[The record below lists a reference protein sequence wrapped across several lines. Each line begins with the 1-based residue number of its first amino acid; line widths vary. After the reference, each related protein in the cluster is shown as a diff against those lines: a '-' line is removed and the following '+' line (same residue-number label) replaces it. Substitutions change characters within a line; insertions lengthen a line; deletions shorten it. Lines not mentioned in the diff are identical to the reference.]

1 MDCGGKRSATPLSSA
16 RGAIKHSKAS
26 PRTKAVSRLRP
37 ACGTTALQM
46 LCKIRGPSPTRQRL
60 GLRQSPAAFHPRA
73 QTKLYS
79 ATIACKRPGGAS
91 RCPSGRTASRLNP
104 NFTFLQKTTAC
115 LRLVNRKSHIVN
127 PQCAFAATAGLG
139 TTFFINGVIN
149 VATARHT
156 PMNKNASA
164 NVITCASR

>member
-127 PQCAFAATAGLG
+127 SSMR
-139 TTFFINGVIN
+139 IR
-149 VATARHT
+149 RHRRRRHHLLHQRRQQRRHRQ
-156 PMNKNASA
+156 AHA
-164 NVITCASR
+164 DE